1 MIPLSVCTIAW
12 QRKDRYAS
20 PPPIE
25 IPLPDLVPRLP
36 GLGFTG
42 VEIWEPHLAALPATD
57 VPALRQRLADLGLAV
72 PMVSGYYDFTGD
84 AERCA
89 ASERHAEAVL
99 TRTAAVGGSAIRIF
113 TGKQRTS
120 TCTPE
125 GRVRAVAA
133 LRRLADRGAD
143 LGIRLAAEV
152 HDWNLTDSVDNCLSL
167 VDEIGRPSFGL
178 IFHPSMFSPDP
189 LPAME
194 RLWPWIFHIHATNP
208 PGGIADGPID
218 WRRLV
223 AALAGRGYAGWLSV
237 EWFAEH
243 PDTATAR
250 EAAALGA
257 ALAAL
262 ARPGGG
268 A

>member
-25 IPLPDLVPRLP
+25 ISLPELLPRLP

-42 VEIWEPHLAALPATD
+42 VEIWEPHLAALPAD
-57 VPALRQRLADLGLAV
+57 RLPALRRQLADLGLAV

-99 TRTAAVGGSAIRIF
+99 ERTAAVGGSAIRIF
-113 TGKQRTS
+113 TGKQRSS
-120 TCTPE
+120 TCAPE
-125 GRVRAVAA
+125 ARERAVAA
-133 LRRLADRGAD
+133 LRRLAERGAG

-152 HDWNLTDSVDNCLSL
+152 HDWNLTDTVEACEAL
-167 VDEIGRPSFGL
+167 VRDVARPSFGL

-189 LPAME
+189 VPALH

-218 WRRLV
+218 WHRLV
-223 AALAGRGYAGWLSV
+223 GVLAARGYAGWLSV
-237 EWFAEH
+237 EWFTED
-243 PDTATAR
+243 PDRATAR

-257 ALAAL
+257 ATGAL
-262 ARPGGG
+262 APAIGRT
-268 A
+268 

>member
-25 IPLPDLVPRLP
+25 VPLAELLPRLP

-42 VEIWEPHLAALPATD
+42 VEIWEPHLAAMPAAD
-57 VPALRQRLADLGLAV
+57 LSGIRHRLADLGLAV

-99 TRTAAVGGSAIRIF
+99 ARTAAVGGRAIRIF
-113 TGKQRTS
+113 TGKQRSS

-133 LRRLADRGAD
+133 LRRLADRAGD

-152 HDWNLTDSVDNCLSL
+152 HDWNLTDTIEACEDL
-167 VDEIGRPSFGL
+167 VREVGRPSFGL

-189 LPAME
+189 VPALH
-194 RLWPWIFHIHATNP
+194 RLWPRIFHIHATNP

-223 AALAGRGYAGWLSV
+223 AVLAARGYAGWLSV
-237 EWFAEH
+237 EWFAAD
-243 PDTATAR
+243 PDAATAR
-250 EAAALGA
+250 EAAALAAACA
-257 ALAAL
+257 ALAPATGR
-262 ARPGGG
+262 A
-268 A
+268 